1 MDVESV
7 YASRALS
14 REPLSEAILQII
26 SKLKISFKPPF
37 RRPHFHKKRDPEDA
51 NWRQNAL
58 ADVVRKVR
66 ETADADYDAVS
77 SCINKMS
84 KQNFIKMIVDILAR
98 LDKRD
103 AMFRLRVTTLLFD
116 RGVRQPFFAPMMTDA
131 YAEVAKAHPEAL
143 QDLQTL
149 VHLFDDLYDASKVIV
164 VPASTEPGYDEA
176 IFAWTKQ
183 KEMKRGF
190 AVYVSE
196 LYTRALIPPDTMLGF
211 IRAVLVDLHDGVRAP
226 KTSANEENVDGL
238 VRFLF
243 AVAPKIDIRDDIRA
257 LLAIPR
263 EQTISLS
270 MKSRFKLEDTLK
282 LPTVAR

>member
-1 MDVESV
+1 MDVETV
-7 YASRALS
+7 YASRALA
-14 REPLSEAILQII
+14 REPLSQSILQII
-26 SKLKISFKPPF
+26 ARLKISFKPPF
-37 RRPHFHKKRDPEDA
+37 RRPNFHKKRDPEDV

-84 KQNFIKMIVDILAR
+84 KQNFIKMIVEILAR

-103 AMFRLRVTTLLFD
+103 PMFRLRVTTLLFD
-116 RGVRQPFFAPMMTDA
+116 RGVRQPFFAPMMADA
-131 YAEVAKAHPEAL
+131 YAEITKSHPEAL
-143 QDLQTL
+143 ADLQTL
-149 VHLFDDLYDASKVIV
+149 VQLFDDLYDASKVIV
-164 VPASTEPGYDEA
+164 VPASTEPGYDES

-190 AVYVSE
+190 AVYVAE
-196 LYTRALIPPDTMLGF
+196 LYTRSLIPPETMMGF
-211 IRAVLVDLHDGVRAP
+211 VASVLVDLHDGVRAP

-243 AVAPKIDIRDDIRA
+243 AVAPKIDIKNEIRA

-263 EQTISLS
+263 DQTVSLS

-282 LPTVAR
+282 IVPVVR